1 MYERCV
7 IIMLMI
13 NIYLDESGNLGR
25 GGDFFTIAGVVYDN
39 KKGLN
44 RLKRIVKKECLRLS
58 GSSTPLDELKFHDL
72 NFTDRQRILNRFTCR
87 DDHSIHY
94 IVARKPKLT
103 LLQQGRE
110 KNLVYNFLAG
120 LLVCRIVRQYSD
132 DISICFDQRSTKVT
146 SLSSL
151 KDYILVKAYTTC
163 GFNHKITVEQC
174 DSKSVYNLQVAD
186 IFAGAINGSYMRTN
200 NHMIDIIRPR
210 IVTSIQFPHDAFRD

>member
-44 RLKRIVKKECLRLS
+44 RLRRIVKKECLRLS

-72 NFTDRQRILNRFTCR
+72 NFTDRQRILNRLTCR
-87 DDHSIHY
+87 DD
-94 IVARKPKLT
+94 
-103 LLQQGRE
+103 
-110 KNLVYNFLAG
+110 
-120 LLVCRIVRQYSD
+120 
-132 DISICFDQRSTKVT
+132 
-146 SLSSL
+146 
-151 KDYILVKAYTTC
+151 
-163 GFNHKITVEQC
+163 QC

-186 IFAGAINGSYMRTN
+186 IFAGAINGSYMRAN